1 MSKCKY
7 ATKMVSTDFS
17 AVVEGLPLINMQ
29 IDQQN
34 KKIKRAVELI
44 VSSINQLEAEK
55 GMN

>member
-1 MSKCKY
+1 
-7 ATKMVSTDFS
+7 MVSTDFS